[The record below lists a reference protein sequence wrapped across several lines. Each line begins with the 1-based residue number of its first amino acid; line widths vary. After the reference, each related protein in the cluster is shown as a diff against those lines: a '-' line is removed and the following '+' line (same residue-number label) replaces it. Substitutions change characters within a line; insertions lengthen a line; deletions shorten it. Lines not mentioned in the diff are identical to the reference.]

1 MAVCSVD
8 PGDPCE
14 SVDGPPV
21 CSVKAIVVQRGNHH
35 EAAAGSILITPL
47 RAQHAMASA
56 SAPPL
61 QLLQAVPAQLA
72 YHLEGDPRAQ
82 ALSHQLS
89 DVDTELGFRFF
100 TDERRSWVMSL
111 PTESGETVL
120 NALCASGLRD
130 EADLA
135 MRLQTHCRQRWHVLA
150 RFLVAKTTPVQFC
163 IGSGSGGSDVSEDSP
178 MPEKL
183 EAIPAWYEEQWE
195 SKFRSPQ
202 RELKNLNEAA
212 LRLPYPAKVQMPPP
226 QYIGGYTVVG
236 ERRRCRV
243 CGKNAKKMCS
253 NCKDVR
259 VKQYY
264 CGEKCQ
270 NMDWLGHWQV
280 CGHRVMIYS

>member
-21 CSVKAIVVQRGNHH
+21 CSVKAIVVQSGNHP
-35 EAAAGSILITPL
+35 EAVAGSIQITPL

-61 QLLQAVPAQLA
+61 QLLQATPAQLTCR
-72 YHLEGDPRAQ
+72 DPRAQ

-135 MRLQTHCRQRWHVLA
+135 MRLQTLCKHRWHALA
-150 RFLVAKTTPVQFC
+150 RLIAAKTTPPAILYRFCEWGVRRFCGLPHARKARGDPFLVRGTVGVQ
-163 IGSGSGGSDVSEDSP
+163 V
-178 MPEKL
+178 
-183 EAIPAWYEEQWE
+183 
-195 SKFRSPQ
+195 
-202 RELKNLNEAA
+202 
-212 LRLPYPAKVQMPPP
+212 
-226 QYIGGYTVVG
+226 
-236 ERRRCRV
+236 
-243 CGKNAKKMCS
+243 
-253 NCKDVR
+253 
-259 VKQYY
+259 
-264 CGEKCQ
+264 
-270 NMDWLGHWQV
+270 
-280 CGHRVMIYS
+280 